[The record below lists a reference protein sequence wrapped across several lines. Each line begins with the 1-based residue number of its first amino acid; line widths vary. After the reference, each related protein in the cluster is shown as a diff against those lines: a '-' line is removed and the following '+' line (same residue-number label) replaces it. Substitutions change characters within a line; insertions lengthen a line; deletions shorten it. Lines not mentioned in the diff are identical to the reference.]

1 MQQSSDDTSSG
12 NFLRPSFSLKTESE
26 VCTVIDVPWDSC
38 VLGHSKVQSNISK
51 EMGSGAW
58 GVMSTSDVY
67 HASNDAT
74 LFSTSLPVLPHDKC
88 MHRLLLE
95 DIFTMFILRNDFLLF
110 FFLQ

>member
-12 NFLRPSFSLKTESE
+12 NFSRPLKTESE

-38 VLGHSKVQSNISK
+38 VLGHSNVQSNISK
-51 EMGSGAW
+51 ELGSGAW

-74 LFSTSLPVLPHDKC
+74 LFSTSLPVLHHENC
-88 MHRLLLE
+88 THRLLLELE
-95 DIFTMFILRNDFLLF
+95 DIFTMFILRNDFLSSF
-110 FFLQ
+110 WQ